1 MSSEDTTKMQ
11 ILDSAY
17 RLFTEK
23 GFRGSSL
30 RDIAERSG
38 IKAASIYNHFKS
50 KEEIFEAVF
59 IENHPLFD
67 ILLILDSVEGENA
80 EDLLINAVDRLTEEL
95 HNNPSLLNL
104 FFVEVVE
111 MDGKHIQRAIK
122 VNFPPDSK
130 FIKQIFEFKSEIR
143 DVPIPVLI
151 RSLIGTIFA
160 NKMFNWFIGDSNLKR
175 WGKPSDLTD
184 VLLRGILK

>member
-175 WGKPSDLTD
+175 WGDPSDLTD